1 MVLYWHKLA
10 LKVAR
15 KGSKIRM
22 GNSAHVA
29 SPSHLTLPA
38 TAIRPAYQQRKCTR
52 ESRPFLQHM
61 A

>member
-10 LKVAR
+10 LRVAR

-38 TAIRPAYQQRKCTR
+38 TAIRPTYQQRK
-52 ESRPFLQHM
+52 
-61 A
+61 